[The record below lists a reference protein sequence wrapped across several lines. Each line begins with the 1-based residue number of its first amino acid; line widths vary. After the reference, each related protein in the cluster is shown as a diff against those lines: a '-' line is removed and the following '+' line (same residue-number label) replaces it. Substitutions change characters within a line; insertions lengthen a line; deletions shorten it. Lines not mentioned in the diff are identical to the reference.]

1 DAARAEA
8 LRRFGRLGPAR
19 STLHQAAQQ
28 REQTMQLR
36 ESLDALK
43 QDLRYAIRGL
53 RREPLFT
60 AFVVA
65 TLALGIGANATM
77 FGVVDRLLIR
87 GPDSLSDPA
96 GLLRVYQRIRPG
108 GGDETSPS
116 FSGYVSYSLLK
127 HDSRSVAGA
136 AAYSINLNNIP
147 YGRGAA
153 AEQLNQGAVTA

>member
-1 DAARAEA
+1 MGGLSRLFRLAIRRPGLTAGEVDEEIKLHLELRAQSLMREGLQPDAARAEA

-77 FGVVDRLLIR
+77 FGVVD
-87 GPDSLSDPA
+87 
-96 GLLRVYQRIRPG
+96 
-108 GGDETSPS
+108 
-116 FSGYVSYSLLK
+116 
-127 HDSRSVAGA
+127 
-136 AAYSINLNNIP
+136 
-147 YGRGAA
+147 
-153 AEQLNQGAVTA
+153 QL